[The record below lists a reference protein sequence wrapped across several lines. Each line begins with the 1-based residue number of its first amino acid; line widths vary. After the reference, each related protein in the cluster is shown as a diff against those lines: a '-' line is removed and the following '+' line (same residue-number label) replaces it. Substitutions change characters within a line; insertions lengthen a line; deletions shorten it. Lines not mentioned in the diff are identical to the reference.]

1 MVAVQ
6 QPDRIGDYEIVSQL
20 GKGSMGIV
28 YEGRP
33 PDGGDTVAIKVFYPD
48 PALSSE
54 ETRNL
59 LDRFER
65 EGKSLSHIRQPNV
78 VRVFDAGTD
87 GNSEYIVMEK
97 LEGYNLKEL
106 LELGTRFTLSE
117 TLEIILQ
124 LLAGLSACHRGGIV
138 HRDIKP
144 ANLIRS
150 SNGEV
155 KLTDFGIARV
165 VTDQTLTREGTIVGT
180 PNYMSPEQIRGEE
193 VDARSDLFSC
203 GAMMYE
209 LLTGRKPF
217 DGPDMTAIMYNV
229 TNVHPPSPKF
239 YNGSLPD
246 EIEEIIFKSLAKAPD
261 DRYESAET
269 FAGVLRK
276 LEQDLH
282 YRDDTEA
289 ILNALPS
296 APAQDANAG
305 GSASPSSSSKYT
317 GTNLQAGAAQLPPV
331 SASSGMGSISLS
343 GGGGIIPGTIY
354 CIDCGFANKD
364 DEEFCTRCMRPLL
377 KRDMMLQL
385 NRRQAKRLRDFSRGD
400 KFFMT
405 CLSVLMALCAIII
418 LWLFFRGLA

>member
-1 MVAVQ
+1 MMAVQ
-6 QPDRIGDYEIVSQL
+6 QPDRIGDYTIVSQL

-33 PDGGDTVAIKVFYPD
+33 ADSDETVAIKVFYPD
-48 PALSSE
+48 PALTRE
-54 ETRNL
+54 ETQNL
-59 LDRFER
+59 LERFER
-65 EGKSLSHIRQPNV
+65 EGQSLSHIRQDNV
-78 VRVFDAGTD
+78 VRVLDVGTD
-87 GNSEYIVMEK
+87 ANSEYIVMEK

-106 LELGTRFTLSE
+106 LELGTRFTLNE

-124 LLAGLSACHRGGIV
+124 LLAGLSACHTGGIV

-150 SNGEV
+150 PSGGI

-193 VDARSDLFSC
+193 VDARSDIFSS
-203 GAMMYE
+203 AALMYE

-217 DGPDMTAIMYNV
+217 EGPDMTAIMYNV

-239 YNGSLPD
+239 YNGALPD
-246 EIEEIIFKSLAKAPD
+246 EIEEIIFRGLAKNPD
-261 DRYESAET
+261 DRFESAEG
-269 FAGVLRK
+269 FAGVLRR

-296 APAQDANAG
+296 APAVDSLMSSALPSTARKQSGPG
-305 GSASPSSSSKYT
+305 GATGAVIPSLTGSSP
-317 GTNLQAGAAQLPPV
+317 GG
-331 SASSGMGSISLS
+331 ISLS
-343 GGGGIIPGTIY
+343 GAGGIIPGTVY
-354 CIDCGFANKD
+354 CLDCGFANRED
-364 DEEFCTRCMRPLL
+364 DEFCTRCMRPLI
-377 KRDMMLQL
+377 KRNMMSQL
-385 NRRQAKRLRDFSRGD
+385 SRKQARRMRDFSRGD

-405 CLSVLMALCAIII
+405 CLSVLMALCAILII
-418 LWLFFRGLA
+418 WLFFRGLS